1 MQSSEEQQGEIEK
14 PLLVEELVD
23 ECQRIKLGNASVVKE
38 TNGVV
43 LAVGRKRLF
52 VRDSQKSKDQSCRE
66 QWVEEDVYGLWE
78 TLMIL

>member
-52 VRDSQKSKDQSCRE
+52 VRDSQKSKDQLCRE